1 MSSVTGR
8 GERFSAAVRGAHWS
22 AEVQHHCDSGGFPGF
37 ISRRQCQQEERPT
50 PEGSG
55 GPRDDPG
62 RNMCQ
67 RAGEVPSYKSLPGSL
82 GERIRMSFGSGT
94 TCRGAAS
101 ALHPGSGRSDRK
113 VACCEK
119 CSAAL
124 VALKK
129 QALSLAVHHH
139 FSCKETSDL
148 SAFLH
153 DNLRVHGHS
162 NVEPRSRER
171 ELGQCGACGA
181 SLNQLKQEAILLA
194 LSRGQSLAKPPPAA
208 SLSAGAV
215 LGHSGTKHGN
225 RFSREAVQQQQ
236 PPYGQTHSPH
246 SPRSPRTP
254 QRTPQT
260 LRRRGPKL
268 PNPDM
273 DRWVEEQQ
281 QLVASKSVSNPDG
294 VTMNSHHQKANDA
307 MATCGDAGAVQTT
320 SKIPHISR
328 VVTIAN
334 TAAMSLLAR
343 AAEKLSLTLRKKGQA
358 SDPAPSNHSTCFRE
372 IVQKSPPP
380 LPPCLLQ
387 AAARSR
393 DSPDVGKVKVVL
405 RVSRLLSES
414 HGQPPV
420 LRIDPSRKR
429 VTIVDPLTKNL
440 SHSTMT
446 LGRERKRPLK
456 TFNFDAAYSQ
466 DSGQA
471 EVCAGVLADV
481 IRCVLSGSDG
491 CVLGLGCADVASWSS
506 MVGSGDNLQ
515 KLGLIPCAIS
525 WLYSAIELRREKT
538 WTDLT
543 VSVSAVELCCGEEDT
558 LRDLL
563 GEVVPSPGGVTG
575 SPKAHI
581 KVTEDPVNGI
591 QLRNHN
597 RVKAPTAERAASLL
611 DAAIAARRHTDFIT
625 YLCHS
630 SVMFFTLYVQPPRTE
645 SSTIGK
651 GSRGTTKL
659 TLIDVCSGMRGVSK
673 NKLPHSDLGPI
684 VLALLSGHKTIPSK
698 SSKLAMLLR
707 ESMPSSCH
715 IAVIGQVADSL
726 AHLQESFSTIQL
738 ASRIRRTQ
746 KRTKQSTSCSPC
758 GRSLTKDKK
767 GPHSLA
773 LRAFHSTE
781 EVDVDVRSFRLRGEL
796 YRSSSDQSCD
806 TVIQINSDGSV
817 HSKAAPLLAQPE
829 FVPIIPSLQPNK
841 SDLDDPEFTA
851 LLQELLRI
859 PQLHGEN
866 KTGET
871 AQRDTEGL
879 RAEGKPRERDC
890 LKCDTFAEL
899 QERLGC
905 IDGSEVTMEVLKS
918 SLKGA
923 TLKHILTKTQP
934 QKEISKAPQT
944 LLNVGKGCGQAS
956 FGEKQTDGALPE
968 DSFQREDSGLFDCEE
983 CIANSS
989 SEELMNQALGL
1000 SMTYPSELPKTGAV
1014 KSGNNVPSKCFKATS
1029 QSKAATNL
1037 CENQP
1042 QEKQENHEAAD
1053 WFKTDKR
1060 ASPIGKSSPISPS
1073 SSCSSSHS
1081 MAKSVVI
1088 GDHNAKDSKEMK
1100 ATITVTVQQ
1109 PLDKMGQDELV
1120 FSMVE
1125 EVTISGAYD
1134 SGATGGNIICIRDPA
1149 QSQEQGQTSA
1159 SSQRIRIIGDVS
1171 EDASGAASAVVQS
1184 ANTGPTNEKAQCQ
1197 FKRENRFLP
1206 SFINPMLMNT
1216 HLDCDLDGAKE
1227 KRSTFETFNGSD
1239 SASDLKRKNISN
1251 PGANNKEK
1259 QSQSCASEIHHLKK
1273 TSGQSSCGQ
1282 LVSKDEFFCN
1292 KALEHKMCEKTLENT
1307 KKGRPQDCKH
1317 AYYAHNHKV
1326 SEGVD
1331 IARRQVDSN
1340 HKRTGVSPGC
1350 YETMPGFSV
1359 TGSLPRGWQNP
1370 NHRKTPSRGVTSST
1384 PCSPG
1389 ETLDRRHGRRQSS
1402 ENHYLYTLSPQ
1413 TSIPEV
1419 KQEKLGKGNGSFFTS
1434 GPTRKHDNTSS
1445 RHRSPADNSSRLF
1458 NNKLEQLARRT
1469 NSLGR
1474 TPRDFPT
1481 MEKGSSNTS
1490 MSSKESSKGSNEGGC
1505 KASCKEN
1512 YEGDCT
1518 FPRANRSP
1526 RRNPRSDHSHHYFH
1540 TEKIQYAETSHSKLS
1555 AFGKHKTASPK
1566 VCRQSSPGI
1575 KKLNVSHK
1583 SLQQSSRSASL
1594 SPDSKMVS
1602 FERTSSFFSSSPPRS
1617 HRSISR
1623 TPSQSST
1630 SSSTKS
1636 AIQGFVNGRITDL
1649 LRERSS
1655 SPSVSGPDQLSP
1667 LPSPYSQMTA
1677 PRTPDHLSGHASDTT
1692 SVLSGDLPPAMGKTS
1707 LHFSNR
1713 SSLVS
1718 SGYDSLVRE
1727 SEATGS
1733 STSNRDSVSD
1743 RSGSLLNATRSSRS
1757 SRRRGNTGTHQRR
1770 LSHDTSQ
1777 STKRSASGLRS
1788 RWTERDIPE
1797 AYDIKVYEIDNVQRM
1812 QKRAGADKQG
1822 LGCFSA
1828 KLRFLEHRQQR
1839 ISDVRAK
1846 YSRLRK
1852 ELEHVKHNLMLEP
1865 AKWNQEFDLWQTFE
1879 VDSLEHLE
1887 ALEEVT
1893 ARMENRVNLCKAN
1906 IMMVTCFD
1914 ASTRRWRKKRRRKA
1928 RQQKTSK

>member
-1 MSSVTGR
+1 M
-8 GERFSAAVRGAHWS
+8 
-22 AEVQHHCDSGGFPGF
+22 
-37 ISRRQCQQEERPT
+37 
-50 PEGSG
+50 
-55 GPRDDPG
+55 
-62 RNMCQ
+62 
-67 RAGEVPSYKSLPGSL
+67 
-82 GERIRMSFGSGT
+82 
-94 TCRGAAS
+94 
-101 ALHPGSGRSDRK
+101 
-113 VACCEK
+113 
-119 CSAAL
+119 
-124 VALKK
+124 
-129 QALSLAVHHH
+129 
-139 FSCKETSDL
+139 
-148 SAFLH
+148 
-153 DNLRVHGHS
+153 
-162 NVEPRSRER
+162 
-171 ELGQCGACGA
+171 
-181 SLNQLKQEAILLA
+181 
-194 LSRGQSLAKPPPAA
+194 
-208 SLSAGAV
+208 
-215 LGHSGTKHGN
+215 
-225 RFSREAVQQQQ
+225 
-236 PPYGQTHSPH
+236 
-246 SPRSPRTP
+246 
-254 QRTPQT
+254 
-260 LRRRGPKL
+260 
-268 PNPDM
+268 
-273 DRWVEEQQ
+273 
-281 QLVASKSVSNPDG
+281 
-294 VTMNSHHQKANDA
+294 
-307 MATCGDAGAVQTT
+307 
-320 SKIPHISR
+320 
-328 VVTIAN
+328 
-334 TAAMSLLAR
+334 
-343 AAEKLSLTLRKKGQA
+343 
-358 SDPAPSNHSTCFRE
+358 
-372 IVQKSPPP
+372 
-380 LPPCLLQ
+380 
-387 AAARSR
+387 
-393 DSPDVGKVKVVL
+393 VKVVL

-491 CVLGLGCADVASWSS
+491 CVLGLGCADVGD

-651 GSRGTTKL
+651 GFRTISFF
-659 TLIDVCSGMRGVSK
+659 
-673 NKLPHSDLGPI
+673 
-684 VLALLSGHKTIPSK
+684 LLFK
-698 SSKLAMLLR
+698 
-707 ESMPSSCH
+707 C
-715 IAVIGQVADSL
+715 
-726 AHLQESFSTIQL
+726 
-738 ASRIRRTQ
+738 
-746 KRTKQSTSCSPC
+746 
-758 GRSLTKDKK
+758 LTKDKK

-829 FVPIIPSLQPNK
+829 FVPIIPSLQ
-841 SDLDDPEFTA
+841 
-851 LLQELLRI
+851 
-859 PQLHGEN
+859 
-866 KTGET
+866 
-871 AQRDTEGL
+871 DTEGL

-944 LLNVGKGCGQAS
+944 LLNVGKACGQAS

-983 CIANSS
+983 CSANSS

-1000 SMTYPSELPKTGAV
+1000 SMTYPSELPKAV

-1134 SGATGGNIICIRDPA
+1134 SGATGGKIICIRDPA

-1171 EDASGAASAVVQS
+1171 DDGSGAASAVVQS

-1251 PGANNKEK
+1251 PRANNKEK

-1317 AYYAHNHKV
+1317 AYYAHSHKV

-1331 IARRQVDSN
+1331 IARRQVDNN

-1350 YETMPGFSV
+1350 YETVPGFCV

-1389 ETLDRRHGRRQSS
+1389 ETLERRHGRRQSS

-1490 MSSKESSKGSNEGGC
+1490 MSSKESSKGS
-1505 KASCKEN
+1505 
-1512 YEGDCT
+1512 DCT

-1540 TEKIQYAETSHSKLS
+1540 TEKIQSAENSHSKLS

-1566 VCRQSSPGI
+1566 VCRQSSPSI

-1617 HRSISR
+1617 HRS
-1623 TPSQSST
+1623 
-1630 SSSTKS
+1630 
-1636 AIQGFVNGRITDL
+1636 GFVNGRITDL

-1743 RSGSLLNATRSSRS
+1743 RSGSLLYATCSSRS

-1914 ASTRRWRKKRRRKA
+1914 ASTRRRRRNCFQ
-1928 RQQKTSK
+1928 RLHV

>member
-1 MSSVTGR
+1 M
-8 GERFSAAVRGAHWS
+8 
-22 AEVQHHCDSGGFPGF
+22 C
-37 ISRRQCQQEERPT
+37 SR
-50 PEGSG
+50 
-55 GPRDDPG
+55 
-62 RNMCQ
+62 
-67 RAGEVPSYKSLPGSL
+67 EVPSYKSLPGSL

-94 TCRGAAS
+94 AFRGSAS

-139 FSCKETSDL
+139 FSCKETNDL

-162 NVEPRSRER
+162 NLESRNRER
-171 ELGQCGACGA
+171 ELGQCAACGVNL
-181 SLNQLKQEAILLA
+181 SQLKQEAILLA
-194 LSRGQSLAKPPPAA
+194 LSRGQSLAKP
-208 SLSAGAV
+208 SFAV
-215 LGHSGTKHGN
+215 LGQSGAKHEE
-225 RFSREAVQQQQ
+225 RFSREAVH
-236 PPYGQTHSPH
+236 PPYSQTH

-273 DRWVEEQQ
+273 GRWVEEQQ
-281 QLVASKSVSNPDG
+281 QLVASKSASNPDG
-294 VTMNSHHQKANDA
+294 VTMNSHHQKADDA
-307 MATCGDAGAVQTT
+307 ALTRGDAGTVQTT
-320 SKIPHISR
+320 SKIPHISK
-328 VVTIAN
+328 VVSIAN

-343 AAEKLSLTLRKKGQA
+343 AAEKLNLTLRKKGQA

-372 IVQKSPPP
+372 IVQKNPPP
-380 LPPCLLQ
+380 VPPCLLQ
-387 AAARSR
+387 AAARSK

-414 HGQPPV
+414 HVQPPV
-420 LRIDPSRKR
+420 LRVDPSRKR
-429 VTIVDPLTKNL
+429 VTIMDPTARNL
-440 SHSTMT
+440 SYSTMT
-446 LGRERKRPLK
+446 LGRERKSPLK

-466 DSGQA
+466 DSGQG
-471 EVCAGVLADV
+471 EVCTGVLADI

-506 MVGSGDNLQ
+506 MVGSSDSLQ

-525 WLYSAIELRREKT
+525 WLYSAIERRREKT

-543 VSVSAVELCCGEEDT
+543 VSVSAIELCCGEEDT

-563 GEVVPSPGGVTG
+563 GEVVPSPGSVQN
-575 SPKAHI
+575 SPKPHVR
-581 KVTEDPVNGI
+581 VTEDPVNGI

-630 SVMFFTLYVQPPRTE
+630 SIMFFTLYVQPPRTE
-645 SSTIGK
+645 SNTIGK

-659 TLIDVCSGMRGVSK
+659 TMIDVCSGMRGVSK

-707 ESMPSSCH
+707 ESMSSNCH

-738 ASRIRRTQ
+738 ASRLRRTQ

-758 GRSLTKDKK
+758 GRSLTRDKK
-767 GPHSLA
+767 GPRSLG

-781 EVDVDVRSFRLRGEL
+781 EVDVDLRSLRLRGEL

-829 FVPIIPSLQPNK
+829 FVPIIPSLHPNK
-841 SDLDDPEFTA
+841 SDLEDPEFTA

-859 PQLHGEN
+859 PQLHGEK
-866 KTGET
+866 KTEET
-871 AQRDTEGL
+871 LQGDIEGL
-879 RAEGKPRERDC
+879 KAEGKPPERDH

-905 IDGSEVTMEVLKS
+905 IDGNEVTMEILKS
-918 SLKGA
+918 SLVGA
-923 TLKHILTKTQP
+923 NLKNILTKTQP
-934 QKEISKAPQT
+934 QKETTKAPQT
-944 LLNVGKGCGQAS
+944 LLNVGKGCSRAS
-956 FGEKQTDGALPE
+956 FGEKQTDGAVPGE
-968 DSFQREDSGLFDCEE
+968 RFQREDSGLFDCEE
-983 CIANSS
+983 CSANSS

-1000 SMTYPSELPKTGAV
+1000 SMTYPSELPKNRAV
-1014 KSGNNVPSKCFKATS
+1014 KSGKGVSVKCSEANS
-1029 QSKAATNL
+1029 HSKAAANL
-1037 CENQP
+1037 SEHKP
-1042 QEKQENHEAAD
+1042 QEKQEKHEAAD
-1053 WFKTDKR
+1053 WFKPDKR

-1073 SSCSSSHS
+1073 LSSPSSHS

-1088 GDHNAKDSKEMK
+1088 GDQNTKDSKEMK

-1109 PLDKMGQDELV
+1109 PLDQMGQDELV

-1125 EVTISGAYD
+1125 EVTISGAYN
-1134 SGATGGNIICIRDPA
+1134 SGTAGGNIICIRDLA
-1149 QSQEQGQTSA
+1149 QSQEHGQTSA
-1159 SSQRIRIIGDVS
+1159 NSQPIRIIGDVS
-1171 EDASGAASAVVQS
+1171 DDCSAGASALAQ
-1184 ANTGPTNEKAQCQ
+1184 PTSTDQNNERMKS
-1197 FKRENRFLP
+1197 KRENRFVP
-1206 SFINPMLMNT
+1206 SFINPMLMN
-1216 HLDCDLDGAKE
+1216 LDSDCDLEGTKE
-1227 KRSTFETFNGSD
+1227 KKSHETFKDINM
-1239 SASDLKRKNISN
+1239 ASELKRKSTKGQND
-1251 PGANNKEK
+1251 NNLDKQTQRCATQVHQLQKSDNACSHVSSDQIVSAEK
-1259 QSQSCASEIHHLKK
+1259 DSCK
-1273 TSGQSSCGQ
+1273 
-1282 LVSKDEFFCN
+1282 
-1292 KALEHKMCEKTLENT
+1292 KALESKMCEKRLDITD
-1307 KKGRPQDCKH
+1307 KAHPGDSKH
-1317 AYYAHNHKV
+1317 VYSTHNQKV
-1326 SEGVD
+1326 SEGVQ
-1331 IARRQVDSN
+1331 IACRQAGSN
-1340 HKRTGVSPGC
+1340 HKRAVVSPGC
-1350 YETMPGFSV
+1350 YETLPGSSA
-1359 TGSLPRGWQNP
+1359 TGSLPRGWQHP
-1370 NHRKTPSRGVTSST
+1370 NHRQSPSRGLTSST

-1389 ETLDRRHGRRQSS
+1389 ETLERRHSKWQST
-1402 ENHYLYTLSPQ
+1402 ENHNSNNWSPQ
-1413 TSIPEV
+1413 TYIQEV
-1419 KQEKLGKGNGSFFTS
+1419 KKDSGCAFKKGNDSFFTS
-1434 GPTRKHDNTSS
+1434 SPTRKHYKTSS
-1445 RHRSPADNSSRLF
+1445 RVRSPADNSSRLF
-1458 NNKLEQLARRT
+1458 NTKLERLARRS

-1474 TPRDFPT
+1474 TPRQFPT
-1481 MEKGSSNTS
+1481 MDRGGSNTS
-1490 MSSKESSKGSNEGGC
+1490 MSSKGSIEESF
-1505 KASCKEN
+1505 KANCKEN
-1512 YEGDCT
+1512 YEGDFT

-1526 RRNPRSDHSHHYFH
+1526 RRNPRSDHSHHFFH
-1540 TEKIQYAETSHSKLS
+1540 NEDPLLQSVKHSHSKLS
-1555 AFGKHKTASPK
+1555 TVGKLKISTPK
-1566 VCRQSSPGI
+1566 VRRQSAPSIKNMSRKSSP
-1575 KKLNVSHK
+1575 
-1583 SLQQSSRSASL
+1583 SL
-1594 SPDSKMVS
+1594 SPDGKMVN

-1630 SSSTKS
+1630 CSSTKS
-1636 AIQGFVNGRITDL
+1636 AIQGLVNGRITDL

-1655 SPSVSGPDQLSP
+1655 SPSSSGQDQMSP
-1667 LPSPYSQMTA
+1667 LLSPYSQMTA
-1677 PRTPDHLSGHASDTT
+1677 PRSPDHLSGHASDTT
-1692 SVLSGDLPPAMGKTS
+1692 SVLSGDLPPAMGKTT

-1718 SGYDSLVRE
+1718 SGYDSLVRD
-1727 SEATGS
+1727 SEA
-1733 STSNRDSVSD
+1733 SNRDSISD
-1743 RSGSLLNATRSSRS
+1743 RSGSLLSVTRSSRS
-1757 SRRRGNTGTHQRR
+1757 SRKRGNTSTPQRR
-1770 LSHDTSQ
+1770 LSHDTPLSM
-1777 STKRSASGLRS
+1777 KRSASASGLRS
-1788 RWTERDIPE
+1788 RWTERKIPE
-1797 AYDIKVYEIDNVQRM
+1797 AYEIKVYEIDNAQRM

-1839 ISDVRAK
+1839 ISEVRIK
-1846 YSRLRK
+1846 YNRLRR

-1887 ALEEVT
+1887 ALEDVT
-1893 ARMENRVNLCKAN
+1893 SRLERRINLCKAN

-1914 ASTRRWRKKRRRKA
+1914 ASTRRWRKKRRSKMGK
-1928 RQQKTSK
+1928 QKNLKHF

>member
-8 GERFSAAVRGAHWS
+8 GEKFPAAIRGAHWNP
-22 AEVQHHCDSGGFPGF
+22 EVQHHCDSGGFSSFG
-37 ISRRQCQQEERPT
+37 SRTRCQPEERPT

-55 GPRDDPG
+55 GPTRDDPHG
-62 RNMCQ
+62 NMCQ
-67 RAGEVPSYKSLPGSL
+67 RANEVPSYKSLPGSL

-94 TCRGAAS
+94 VCRGSAL
-101 ALHPGSGRSDRK
+101 ALHPGSGRSERK
-113 VACCEK
+113 VACCDK

-139 FSCKETSDL
+139 FSSKETSDL

-162 NVEPRSRER
+162 NMEFREG
-171 ELGQCGACGA
+171 EQGQCGSCGA
-181 SLNQLKQEAILLA
+181 NLNQLKQEAILLA
-194 LSRGQSLAKPPPAA
+194 LSRGQSLAKPPFG
-208 SLSAGAV
+208 AG
-215 LGHSGTKHGN
+215 LGSGTTLGQSGTKHGDKS
-225 RFSREAVQQQQ
+225 SREVVHS
-236 PPYGQTHSPH
+236 PYSLHSPH

-281 QLVASKSVSNPDG
+281 QLVASKSASNPDG
-294 VTMNSHHQKANDA
+294 VTINSHHQQKADDA
-307 MATCGDAGAVQTT
+307 TLTCGVSGTVQTT

-343 AAEKLSLTLRKKGQA
+343 AAEKLNLTLRKKGQA

-372 IVQKSPPP
+372 IIQKNPPP
-380 LPPCLLQ
+380 APPCLLQ
-387 AAARSR
+387 AAARSK

-429 VTIVDPLTKNL
+429 VTIMDPVTKHL
-440 SHSTMT
+440 SYSTMT
-446 LGRERKRPLK
+446 LGRERRSPLK
-456 TFNFDAAYSQ
+456 TFSFDAAYSQ

-471 EVCAGVLADV
+471 EVCTGILADV

-506 MVGSGDNLQ
+506 MVGSSDNLQ

-525 WLYSAIELRREKT
+525 WLYSAIERRKEKT
-538 WTDLT
+538 WTELT

-563 GEVVPSPGGVTG
+563 GEVVPSPSSVQG
-575 SPKAHI
+575 SPKAHVR
-581 KVTEDPVNGI
+581 VTEDPVNGI

-630 SVMFFTLYVQPPRTE
+630 SIMFFTLYVQPPRTE

-659 TLIDVCSGMRGVSK
+659 TMIDVCSGMRGVSK
-673 NKLPHSDLGPI
+673 NKLPHSDLGSI
-684 VLALLSGHKTIPSK
+684 VLALLSGNKTIPSK

-707 ESMPSSCH
+707 ESMPSNCH

-726 AHLQESFSTIQL
+726 AHLQESFATIQL

-746 KRTKQSTSCSPC
+746 KKTKQSTSCSPC

-767 GPHSLA
+767 GPRYLA

-781 EVDVDVRSFRLRGEL
+781 EVDMDFPSFRLRGEL

-817 HSKAAPLLAQPE
+817 HSKTAPMLAQPE
-829 FVPIIPSLQPNK
+829 FVPIIPSLHPNK

-851 LLQELLRI
+851 LLQELLLI
-859 PQLHGEN
+859 PQLHREK
-866 KTGET
+866 KTEET
-871 AQRDTEGL
+871 VQGNIEGL
-879 RAEGKPRERDC
+879 RAEGKPPERDC

-923 TLKHILTKTQP
+923 TLQNILAKTQP
-934 QKEISKAPQT
+934 QKEAPKAPHT
-944 LLNVGKGCGQAS
+944 LLNVGKGCTQAS
-956 FGEKQTDGALPE
+956 FGEKQTDGAVLT

-983 CIANSS
+983 CSANSS

-1000 SMTYPSELPKTGAV
+1000 SMTCPSELPKTRAV
-1014 KSGNNVPSKCFKATS
+1014 KSGNNVLSKRLEANSHSKATAS
-1029 QSKAATNL
+1029 LS
-1037 CENQP
+1037 EHP
-1042 QEKQENHEAAD
+1042 PPENHEAGD
-1053 WFKTDKR
+1053 WFKPDKR

-1073 SSCSSSHS
+1073 SSCSSSHT

-1088 GDHNAKDSKEMK
+1088 GDHSAKDSKEMK

-1125 EVTISGAYD
+1125 EVTISGAYN
-1134 SGATGGNIICIRDPA
+1134 SGSTGGNIICIREPA
-1149 QSQEQGQTSA
+1149 QSQDHGQTSA
-1159 SSQRIRIIGDVS
+1159 SSQPIRIIGDVT
-1171 EDASGAASAVVQS
+1171 DDCPASAPPADQS
-1184 ANTGPTNEKAQCQ
+1184 ANTEQCNEKGRNH
-1197 FKRENRFLP
+1197 FKREIRFLP
-1206 SFINPMLMNT
+1206 SFINPMLMNM
-1216 HLDCDLDGAKE
+1216 DCDLDDAKE
-1227 KRSTFETFNGSD
+1227 EKSTPETSKDVN
-1239 SASDLKRKNISN
+1239 SASELKRKNTRS
-1251 PGANNKEK
+1251 AEDDTVDK
-1259 QSQSCASEIHHLKK
+1259 QTQSCDSEIHHLKK
-1273 TSGQSSCGQ
+1273 PDRTSSLTSFNQP
-1282 LVSKDEFFCN
+1282 VSEDKHICK
-1292 KALEHKMCEKTLENT
+1292 KALENKMCEKRLEST
-1307 KKGRPQDCKH
+1307 DKGHPRDCKH
-1317 AYYAHNHKV
+1317 VYSTHSQKV

-1331 IARRQVDSN
+1331 TACRHVGSN
-1340 HKRTGVSPGC
+1340 HMRTGVALGC
-1350 YETMPGFSV
+1350 YETIPVSFV
-1359 TGSLPRGWQNP
+1359 TGSLPRAWQNP
-1370 NHRKTPSRGVTSST
+1370 SHKENPSRGVTSST

-1389 ETLDRRHGRRQSS
+1389 ETLEKRHGRRQST
-1402 ENHYLYTLSPQ
+1402 ENHCLHTSSPQ
-1413 TSIPEV
+1413 KYIPEV
-1419 KQEKLGKGNGSFFTS
+1419 KQDSACALRKGNESLFTPS
-1434 GPTRKHDNTSS
+1434 PTRKHDNSSS
-1445 RHRSPADNSSRLF
+1445 RHRPPADNSSRLF
-1458 NNKLEQLARRT
+1458 NTKLEQLARRT

-1474 TPRDFPT
+1474 IPRDFPT
-1481 MEKGSSNTS
+1481 MERGRSNTS
-1490 MSSKESSKGSNEGGC
+1490 MSSKETSKGSNQ
-1505 KASCKEN
+1505 ASYKGSHKEN

-1518 FPRANRSP
+1518 FPRANRTP
-1526 RRNPRSDHSHHYFH
+1526 RRNPRSDHSHYFFH
-1540 TEKIQYAETSHSKLS
+1540 TENPPSQSAKHSHSKLS
-1555 AFGKHKTASPK
+1555 AVGKLKIATPK
-1566 VCRQSSPGI
+1566 VRRQSSPSI
-1575 KKLNVSHK
+1575 KTLNMSHK
-1583 SLQQSSRSASL
+1583 SLQHSSRSASL

-1602 FERTSSFFSSSPPRS
+1602 FERTSSFFPSSPPQS

-1630 SSSTKS
+1630 CSSTKS
-1636 AIQGFVNGRITDL
+1636 AIQGIINGRITDL

-1655 SPSVSGPDQLSP
+1655 SPSSCGPDQMSP
-1667 LPSPYSQMTA
+1667 LPSPYSQVTA

-1718 SGYDSLVRE
+1718 SGYDSLVRD

-1733 STSNRDSVSD
+1733 TTSNRDSVSD
-1743 RSGSLLNATRSSRS
+1743 RSGSLLSSRS
-1757 SRRRGNTGTHQRR
+1757 SRRRGNT
-1770 LSHDTSQ
+1770 
-1777 STKRSASGLRS
+1777 
-1788 RWTERDIPE
+1788 
-1797 AYDIKVYEIDNVQRM
+1797 V
-1812 QKRAGADKQG
+1812 
-1822 LGCFSA
+1822 
-1828 KLRFLEHRQQR
+1828 
-1839 ISDVRAK
+1839 DV
-1846 YSRLRK
+1846 
-1852 ELEHVKHNLMLEP
+1852 
-1865 AKWNQEFDLWQTFE
+1865 WQTFQ
-1879 VDSLEHLE
+1879 VDSLGHLE

-1893 ARMENRVNLCKAN
+1893 ARLENRVNLCKAN
-1906 IMMVTCFD
+1906 TMMVTCFD
-1914 ASTRRWRKKRRRKA
+1914 GSTRRRHKKRRKA
-1928 RQQKTSK
+1928 QQQQKTLKQF

>member
-8 GERFSAAVRGAHWS
+8 GEKFPAAIRGAHWNP
-22 AEVQHHCDSGGFPGF
+22 EVQHHCDSGGFSSFG
-37 ISRRQCQQEERPT
+37 SRTRCQPEERPT

-55 GPRDDPG
+55 GPTKDDPHG
-62 RNMCQ
+62 NMCQ
-67 RAGEVPSYKSLPGSL
+67 RANEVPSYKSLPGSL

-94 TCRGAAS
+94 GCRGSAL
-101 ALHPGSGRSDRK
+101 ALHPGSGRTERK
-113 VACCEK
+113 VACCDK

-139 FSCKETSDL
+139 FSSKETSDL

-162 NVEPRSRER
+162 NMEFRER
-171 ELGQCGACGA
+171 ELGQCGSCGA
-181 SLNQLKQEAILLA
+181 NLNQLKQEAILLA
-194 LSRGQSLAKPPPAA
+194 LSRGQSLAKPPYGAGLGA
-208 SLSAGAV
+208 STA
-215 LGHSGTKHGN
+215 LGQSGTKHGDKS
-225 RFSREAVQQQQ
+225 SREVVH
-236 PPYGQTHSPH
+236 PPYSPH

-260 LRRRGPKL
+260 LRRREPKL

-281 QLVASKSVSNPDG
+281 QLVASKSASNPDG
-294 VTMNSHHQKANDA
+294 VTINSHHQKADDA
-307 MATCGDAGAVQTT
+307 TLTYGDAGTVQTT

-328 VVTIAN
+328 VVNIAN

-343 AAEKLSLTLRKKGQA
+343 AAEKLNLTLRKKGQA

-372 IVQKSPPP
+372 IIQKNPPP
-380 LPPCLLQ
+380 APPCLLQ
-387 AAARSR
+387 AAARSK

-429 VTIVDPLTKNL
+429 VTIMDPVTKHL
-440 SHSTMT
+440 SYSTMT
-446 LGRERKRPLK
+446 LGREMRSPLK

-471 EVCAGVLADV
+471 EVCTGVLADV

-506 MVGSGDNLQ
+506 MVGSSDNLQ

-525 WLYSAIELRREKT
+525 WLYSAIERRREKT
-538 WTDLT
+538 WTELT

-563 GEVVPSPGGVTG
+563 GEVVPSPSSVQG
-575 SPKAHI
+575 SPKAHVR
-581 KVTEDPVNGI
+581 VTEDPVNGI

-611 DAAIAARRHTDFIT
+611 DAAMAARRHTDFIT

-630 SVMFFTLYVQPPRTE
+630 SIMFFTLYVQPPRTE

-659 TLIDVCSGMRGVSK
+659 TMIDVCSGMRGVSK
-673 NKLPHSDLGPI
+673 NKLPHSDLGSI
-684 VLALLSGHKTIPSK
+684 VLALLSGNKTIPSK

-707 ESMPSSCH
+707 ESMPSNCH

-726 AHLQESFSTIQL
+726 AHLQESFATIQL

-746 KRTKQSTSCSPC
+746 KKTKQSTSCSPC

-767 GPHSLA
+767 GPRSLA

-781 EVDVDVRSFRLRGEL
+781 EVDMDFPSFRLRGEL

-817 HSKAAPLLAQPE
+817 HSKTVPMLAQPE
-829 FVPIIPSLQPNK
+829 FVPIIPSLHPNK

-851 LLQELLRI
+851 LLQELLLI
-859 PQLHGEN
+859 PQLHGEK
-866 KTGET
+866 KTEET
-871 AQRDTEGL
+871 AQGNIEGL
-879 RAEGKPRERDC
+879 RAEGKPPERDC

-923 TLKHILTKTQP
+923 TLKNILAKTQP
-934 QKEISKAPQT
+934 QKEASKAPHT
-944 LLNVGKGCGQAS
+944 LLNVGKGCTQAS
-956 FGEKQTDGALPE
+956 FGEKQTDGAVPT

-983 CIANSS
+983 CSANSS

-1000 SMTYPSELPKTGAV
+1000 SMTCPSELPKTRAV
-1014 KSGNNVPSKCFKATS
+1014 KSGNNVLSKCLEANS
-1029 QSKAATNL
+1029 HSKPAASL
-1037 CENQP
+1037 SEHP
-1042 QEKQENHEAAD
+1042 PPENHEAAN
-1053 WFKTDKR
+1053 WFKPDKR

-1088 GDHNAKDSKEMK
+1088 GDHSSKDSKEMK

-1125 EVTISGAYD
+1125 EVTISGAYN
-1134 SGATGGNIICIRDPA
+1134 SGNAGGNIICFREPA
-1149 QSQEQGQTSA
+1149 QSQEHGQTSA
-1159 SSQRIRIIGDVS
+1159 SAQPIRIIGDVS
-1171 EDASGAASAVVQS
+1171 DDCSASAPPADQS
-1184 ANTGPTNEKAQCQ
+1184 ANTDQCNEKAQNH
-1197 FKRENRFLP
+1197 FKREIRFLP
-1206 SFINPMLMNT
+1206 SFINPMLMNM
-1216 HLDCDLDGAKE
+1216 DCDLDYAKE
-1227 KRSTFETFNGSD
+1227 EKSTPETSKDIN
-1239 SASDLKRKNISN
+1239 SASELKRKNTRSAEDKN
-1251 PGANNKEK
+1251 VDK
-1259 QSQSCASEIHHLKK
+1259 QTQSCASEIHHLKK
-1273 TSGQSSCGQ
+1273 PDRTSSLTSFNQP
-1282 LVSKDEFFCN
+1282 VSEDKDICK
-1292 KALEHKMCEKTLENT
+1292 KALENKMCEKRLEST
-1307 KKGRPQDCKH
+1307 DKGHPRDCKH
-1317 AYYAHNHKV
+1317 VYSTHSQKV

-1331 IARRQVDSN
+1331 AACRQVGSN
-1340 HKRTGVSPGC
+1340 HMRTGVAPGC
-1350 YETMPGFSV
+1350 YETIPVSFLS
-1359 TGSLPRGWQNP
+1359 GSLPRAWQNP
-1370 NHRKTPSRGVTSST
+1370 SHRENPSRGVTSST

-1389 ETLDRRHGRRQSS
+1389 ETLERRHSRRQST
-1402 ENHYLYTLSPQ
+1402 ENHSLHTSSPQ
-1413 TSIPEV
+1413 KYIPEV
-1419 KQEKLGKGNGSFFTS
+1419 KQDSACALRKGNESLFTPN
-1434 GPTRKHDNTSS
+1434 PTRKHDNSSS
-1445 RHRSPADNSSRLF
+1445 RYRPPADNSSRLF
-1458 NNKLEQLARRT
+1458 NTKLEQLARRT

-1474 TPRDFPT
+1474 IPRDFPT
-1481 MEKGSSNTS
+1481 MERGRSNTS
-1490 MSSKESSKGSNEGGC
+1490 MSSKETSKGSNQ
-1505 KASCKEN
+1505 ASCKGSHKEN

-1526 RRNPRSDHSHHYFH
+1526 RRNPRSDHSHYFFH
-1540 TEKIQYAETSHSKLS
+1540 TENPPSQSAKHSHSKLS
-1555 AFGKHKTASPK
+1555 AVGKLKIATPK
-1566 VCRQSSPGI
+1566 VRRQSSPSI
-1575 KKLNVSHK
+1575 KTLNMSHK
-1583 SLQQSSRSASL
+1583 SLQHSSRSASL

-1602 FERTSSFFSSSPPRS
+1602 FERTSSFFPSSPPRS

-1630 SSSTKS
+1630 CSSTKS
-1636 AIQGFVNGRITDL
+1636 AIQGIINGRITDL
-1649 LRERSS
+1649 LKERSS
-1655 SPSVSGPDQLSP
+1655 SPSSCGPDQMSP
-1667 LPSPYSQMTA
+1667 LPSPYSQVTA
-1677 PRTPDHLSGHASDTT
+1677 PRSPDHLSGHASDTT

-1718 SGYDSLVRE
+1718 SGYDSLVRD

-1743 RSGSLLNATRSSRS
+1743 RSGSLLSVTRSSRS
-1757 SRRRGNTGTHQRR
+1757 SRRRGNTGPWMLQRQAEVFGASSAEDLR
-1770 LSHDTSQ
+1770 GPSQ
-1777 STKRSASGLRS
+1777 VQQ
-1788 RWTERDIPE
+1788 TEERTGVRQTQPH
-1797 AYDIKVYEIDNVQRM
+1797 
-1812 QKRAGADKQG
+1812 AGARQVEPRVRRVADFPGG
-1822 LGCFSA
+1822 LSGA
-1828 KLRFLEHRQQR
+1828 
-1839 ISDVRAK
+1839 
-1846 YSRLRK
+1846 
-1852 ELEHVKHNLMLEP
+1852 P
-1865 AKWNQEFDLWQTFE
+1865 GGP
-1879 VDSLEHLE
+1879 
-1887 ALEEVT
+1887 
-1893 ARMENRVNLCKAN
+1893 
-1906 IMMVTCFD
+1906 
-1914 ASTRRWRKKRRRKA
+1914 
-1928 RQQKTSK
+1928 